1 MKLISLH
8 IENFGGLHCYDLDFE
23 NNLTVIR

>member
-8 IENFGGLHCYDLDFE
+8 IFKW
-23 NNLTVIR
+23 